1 MEGQHVQDLAR
12 VCAIFNAMLGPL
24 TTVDDMQEVGAFG
37 RPSQLQSFVVNCR
50 AGRDLCVLL
59 EPQVFMALSEELQIR
74 VLSLLDL
81 GLGAGICSVIRLR
94 ISCESNQG
102 SPRLVWKLLGLLKE
116 LATQT
121 ERDCGLNNDNVQVL
135 GRVLGMV
142 CSAGIRVDELKAI
155 LREFRVP
162 SVTTPPLLAAL
173 ALMVPATTSNN
184 SKGLGHQR
192 GEHWQSV
199 RGLLGVP
206 SMFNFSGEGAGLVL
220 SSLHWPFPQEYQI
233 AAWIRIEPSA
243 NLVQRRSHLVTLTTP
258 GGAGVDYYFQV
269 RSYKL

>member
-1 MEGQHVQDLAR
+1 MEGRDVQDCAG
-12 VCAIFNAMLGPL
+12 VCAIFDALLAPL
-24 TTVDDMQEVGAFG
+24 TTVDEMEEVGAFG
-37 RPSQLQSFVVNCR
+37 RPSHLRSFVVNCQ

-59 EPQVFMALSEELQIR
+59 KPQVFMVLSAELQIR
-74 VLSLLDL
+74 VMSLLNI

-94 ISCESNQG
+94 ISCESSQG
-102 SPRLVWKLLGLLKE
+102 SPRLIWKLLGLLKE
-116 LATQT
+116 FATQT
-121 ERDCGLNNDNVQVL
+121 ERDCGLDKNIVQVL

-184 SKGLGHQR
+184 SKGFGHQR
-192 GEHWQSV
+192 EEHWQSV
-199 RGLLGVP
+199 RRLFSVP

-220 SSLHWPFPQEYQI
+220 PSLHWPFPQQYQI
-233 AAWIRIEPSA
+233 AAWIRTEPSENNA
-243 NLVQRRSHLVTLTTP
+243 RRRSHLVTLATSE
-258 GGAGVDYYFQV
+258 GAGVDYYFQV
-269 RSYKL
+269 RSYKF